1 MLPGFPAMRHLT
13 PFAVAAPALARRLP
27 GYVAR
32 TQDKASRQGEVM
44 GAPIVRHRRLILTV
58 LAAACLAVVA
68 LGAASSAAAGA
79 ASPFAA
85 TAGTAPLSATP
96 SSGSAAPAAAAESVL
111 VVRRAVDHDALWLL
125 SPADGTPTA
134 AGDLPGFA
142 WSAAVSPDGQ
152 NVAYLPENEAP
163 RVWIGYGPLAPRT
176 ISLAGAGVKR
186 IDSFCWIDG
195 GRLLVA
201 GVTSKSARIR
211 ADRLYLVNA
220 ATGKV
225 RSFRDLQGA
234 EPSFAA
240 TARKVAYLK
249 FSVVSPVP
257 DPNGSWPTVRES
269 LKVLS
274 LDHPG
279 AGRTVWTE
287 DNLAFAEYRVLFEPQ
302 VSADGGWFLTKQ
314 TGSDVRVTYD
324 IRDRYGYPQVSVF
337 TPALVAG
344 AGWDA
349 TGRRTA
355 FAGVTD
361 DIGDVVGCVW
371 VYDVD
376 AGSLT
381 RTARGLVPSAMIA
394 SLAWSAS
401 GQLVAN
407 SYVRDGGS
415 TTRHNLVLPGDL
427 STCTDLGRG
436 RLPVWVTP

>member
-1 MLPGFPAMRHLT
+1 MD
-13 PFAVAAPALARRLP
+13 AP
-27 GYVAR
+27 V
-32 TQDKASRQGEVM
+32 
-44 GAPIVRHRRLILTV
+44 VRHRRLILTV
-58 LAAACLAVVA
+58 LAAVCLAVAA
-68 LGAASSAAAGA
+68 LGAASGVAAAA
-79 ASPFAA
+79 ASPSA
-85 TAGTAPLSATP
+85 TTAVTAPLSVTP
-96 SSGSAAPAAAAESVL
+96 SSGSAASAAAGESVL

-134 AGDLPGFA
+134 AGDLPGLA
-142 WSAAVSPDGQ
+142 WCSAVSPDSQ
-152 NVAYLPENEAP
+152 NVAYLPKNAAP

-176 ISLAGAGVKR
+176 ISLAGAGVRR

-201 GVTSKSARIR
+201 GVTSKHASIR

-225 RSFRDLQGA
+225 RSFRGLQGA

-240 TARKVAYLK
+240 AARKVAYLK

-257 DPNGSWPTVRES
+257 DPNGSWPTIRES

-274 LDHPG
+274 LDHAG

-287 DNLAFAEYRVLFEPQ
+287 DNLAFAEYRALFEPQ
-302 VSADGGWFLTKQ
+302 VSTDGGWFLTKQ

-401 GQLVAN
+401 GRLVAN
-407 SYVRDGGS
+407 GYVRDGGS
-415 TTRHNLVLPGDL
+415 TTLHNLVLPGDL
-427 STCTDLGRG
+427 SACTDIGRG
-436 RLPVWVTP
+436 RLPVWVAQ